1 MPTIDDK
8 MKRLKDAR
16 TRFSSR
22 MDGVRAK
29 LAKLTDAIRQRRKK
43 NLLKSAWTRF
53 KSKIADIRKRTFA
66 LMINMDKKHSEAK
79 IEDVRR
85 DLLDI

>member
-1 MPTIDDK
+1 
-8 MKRLKDAR
+8 MKRLKDAW
-16 TRFSSR
+16 TQFNAR
-22 MDGVRAK
+22 MDGVRAQ

-43 NLLKSAWTRF
+43 NLLKSAWARF
-53 KSKIADIRKRTFA
+53 KSKIGDIRKRTFA

-85 DLLDI
+85 NLHDI

>member
-1 MPTIDDK
+1 
-8 MKRLKDAR
+8 MKRLKDAW

-85 DLLDI
+85 NLLDI